1 MHGLMVA
8 HSESLCTRSLSDA
21 LMQVDDRLG
30 GEGTGKIL
38 GVSGLEGWAIIGV
51 FAAIWAA
58 YYASTRDLDIG
69 GNDDDSG
76 LSL

>member
-1 MHGLMVA
+1 M
-8 HSESLCTRSLSDA
+8 ESRCDGPISDA
-21 LMQVDDRLG
+21 LVQVDDRLG